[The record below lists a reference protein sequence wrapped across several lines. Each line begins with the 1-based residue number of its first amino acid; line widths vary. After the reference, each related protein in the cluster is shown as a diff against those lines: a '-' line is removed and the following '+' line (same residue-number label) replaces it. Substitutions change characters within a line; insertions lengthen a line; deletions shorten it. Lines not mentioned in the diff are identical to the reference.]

1 MVGVSCFALSLP
13 LFKASVWGSLQ
24 SWAESGEE
32 R

>member
-1 MVGVSCFALSLP
+1 MVGVSRFALPLP

-24 SWAESGEE
+24 GWVEWGEE